1 MTNTSVRQVHV
12 YKACGLARK
21 LGQILDAVK
30 EDSHQK
36 TVYCMIPLIQISRIG
51 KSIDTESRLAVVGG
65 CWGEGE
71 TVNGSQKIWGF
82 C

>member
-30 EDSHQK
+30 EDSHLYSLK
-36 TVYCMIPLIQISRIG
+36 LHSKFLMGGPLGIPPWLSM
-51 KSIDTESRLAVVGG
+51 L
-65 CWGEGE
+65 
-71 TVNGSQKIWGF
+71 
-82 C
+82 